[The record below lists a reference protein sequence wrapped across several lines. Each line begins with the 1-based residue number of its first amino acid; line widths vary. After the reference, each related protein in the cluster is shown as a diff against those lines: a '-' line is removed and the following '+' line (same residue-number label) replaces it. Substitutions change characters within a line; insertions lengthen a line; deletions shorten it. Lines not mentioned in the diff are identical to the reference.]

1 VANKATVYKAF
12 QPL

>member
-1 VANKATVYKAF
+1 VANKVTVYKAF